1 MITENNLREYTETRM
16 KMYIDMIEHKTYTKE
31 EEKQFYDNIMELMSC
46 LDYCFVGLSMN
57 GLQTLTEVKNKHAI
71 VSNRN
76 ELNII

>member
-1 MITENNLREYTETRM
+1 MTPEHKLREYTETRM
-16 KMYIDMIEHKTYTKE
+16 KRDI
-31 EEKQFYDNIMELMSC
+31 YDNIMELMSC

-71 VSNRN
+71 ISNRN